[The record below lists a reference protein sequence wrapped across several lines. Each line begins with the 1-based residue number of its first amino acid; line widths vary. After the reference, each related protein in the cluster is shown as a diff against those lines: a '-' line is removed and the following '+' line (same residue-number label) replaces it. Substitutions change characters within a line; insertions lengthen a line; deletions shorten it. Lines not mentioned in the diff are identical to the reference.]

1 MKEKKQTN
9 QAEKIEKRL
18 IEAEKIRSKHDP
30 SGGGYA
36 SELSYAQQFAKTD
49 TFKAFGI
56 VYDLAFYRGWKQG
69 VKHRDQEDQTEDP
82 ALASIAFQLE
92 AEIEQ
97 QIIIA
102 DIMDDILT
110 SSGAS
115 GMLPAPLHRKLDYLS
130 NEIRN
135 SLSVLDQLAGK
146 LDKNDDPISDK

>member
-1 MKEKKQTN
+1 MKEKTKTARQEEIT
-9 QAEKIEKRL
+9 KRL
-18 IEAEKIRSKHDP
+18 KEAEKIRAKYDP
-30 SGGGYA
+30 SGGGYET
-36 SELSYAQQFAKTD
+36 ELSFAHRFVKED
-49 TFKAFGI
+49 SFKAFGI

-69 VKHRDQEDQTEDP
+69 LKHRDQEDQIDAP
-82 ALASIAFQLE
+82 SLSSIAFQLE

-115 GMLPAPLHRKLDYLS
+115 GMLPDSLHRKLDYLT
-130 NEIRN
+130 NEIID

-146 LDKNDDPISDK
+146 LKPNDD